1 MSHEPHIHPV
11 DEVLPARKLIPFGL
25 QHVLVM
31 AASPITSVFLVSKAL
46 NLSAELTLNL
56 ISATFL
62 MCGIGSLLQSFG
74 PWKFG
79 ARLPFIM
86 VPGGAPIVLFLTSP
100 SKPICRQPPAP

>member
-1 MSHEPHIHPV
+1 MSPAPNAKEIRMSQELQIHPV

-46 NLSAELTLNL
+46 NLSVELTINL

-62 MCGIGSLLQSFG
+62 VCGVGSLLQSFG

-86 VPGGAPIVLFLTSP
+86 VPGGA
-100 SKPICRQPPAP
+100 